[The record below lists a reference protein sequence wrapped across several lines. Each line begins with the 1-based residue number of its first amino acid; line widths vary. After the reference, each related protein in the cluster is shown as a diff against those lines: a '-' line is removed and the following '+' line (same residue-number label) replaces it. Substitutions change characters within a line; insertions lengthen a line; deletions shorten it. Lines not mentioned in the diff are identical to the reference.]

1 MIPSPT
7 VSRRFCLDGQ
17 LPPGKAANQNQ
28 IHPPL
33 NPLLQKEEPRFFQ
46 RKTTM
51 KKPCPD
57 LTALSDSALRD
68 FWSNH
73 QPDQL
78 KRLGDRLLAES
89 LPRVAPRSAD
99 FYPTN
104 LESLRQQANLSQAQ
118 MALRL
123 GITPAILAAW
133 EGGQV
138 RPPASLPLI
147 YERLKS

>member
-1 MIPSPT
+1 
-7 VSRRFCLDGQ
+7 
-17 LPPGKAANQNQ
+17 
-28 IHPPL
+28 
-33 NPLLQKEEPRFFQ
+33 
-46 RKTTM
+46 M

-68 FWSNH
+68 FWSSH

-89 LPRVAPRSAD
+89 LPRIAPRPPE
-99 FYPTN
+99 FYAAS
-104 LESLRQQANLSQAQ
+104 LESLRQQSNQTQAQ

-133 EGGQV
+133 ESGQV
-138 RPPASLPLI
+138 RPPASLSLI

>member
-1 MIPSPT
+1 
-7 VSRRFCLDGQ
+7 
-17 LPPGKAANQNQ
+17 
-28 IHPPL
+28 
-33 NPLLQKEEPRFFQ
+33 
-46 RKTTM
+46 M

-57 LTALSDSALRD
+57 LTTYSDDSLRE
-68 FWSNH
+68 FWSSH

-89 LPRVAPRSAD
+89 LPRVAARSAE
-99 FYPTN
+99 FYSAN
-104 LESLRQQANLSQAQ
+104 LESLRQQVNMSQAQ

-123 GITPAILAAW
+123 GVTPAILAAW
-133 EGGQV
+133 ESGQV